1 MIRFVLRKVIDTAE
15 VSFGESLDYL
25 RLMLRASVGAFFQ
38 FAKLTGVS
46 RYRRALPLGPF
57 HVVRIV
63 AALHEDC
70 GPCVQTTVNIARKE
84 GIAPTVLRSI
94 VDRRPEALPE
104 ELADVFHFVDKV
116 LRRTGDEEG
125 LREKIRV
132 RYGRHGDA
140 ALSEIALVLSSARA
154 FPVTKRVLG
163 YATSCENVKID
174 VGASS

>member
-1 MIRFVLRKVIDTAE
+1 
-15 VSFGESLDYL
+15 
-25 RLMLRASVGAFFQ
+25 
-38 FAKLTGVS
+38 
-46 RYRRALPLGPF
+46 
-57 HVVRIV
+57 
-63 AALHEDC
+63 
-70 GPCVQTTVNIARKE
+70 VQTTVNIARKE

-125 LREKIRV
+125 LREKIRA

-174 VGASS
+174 VGVTCTDVRARGLLQYPPCASGPSPFRCWSSPD